1 MGILLFIL
9 LALAVAI
16 AIVYPL
22 LPGRP
27 ATWPQPGAS
36 DEQIEAA
43 VGRVRRLRR
52 QRGLGAAG
60 TGAAGV
66 PCPACGHTYRPG
78 DAFCVRCGTALP
90 QAGQA
95 RPAGRTCPACGAALH
110 AGDEFCTQCG
120 QALPAGEA
128 V

>member
-1 MGILLFIL
+1 MGMLLFSL
-9 LALAVAI
+9 LALVVAA

-22 LPGRP
+22 LPGR
-27 ATWPQPGAS
+27 AAAWPQAGAS

-52 QRGLGAAG
+52 TRGAGRAESAA
-60 TGAAGV
+60 
-66 PCPACGHTYRPG
+66 CPACGLEYRPG

-90 QAGQA
+90 QAA
-95 RPAGRTCPACGAALH
+95 PLSPAGRACPACGAVLH
-110 AGDEFCTQCG
+110 DGDEFCVKCG